1 MEINQKI
8 KEDLEGRIRK
18 LEDFIE
24 SKGLGSSRLSKA
36 KKIQRNFNIV
46 VFVGSLVTI
55 AGVAFWAL
63 NRDSED

>member
-24 SKGLGSSRLSKA
+24 SKGLGSARLSKA
-36 KKIQRNFNIV
+36 KKMQRNVNLA
-46 VFVGSLVTI
+46 VFLGSMVTI
-55 AGVAFWAL
+55 AGVAFWVL
-63 NRDSED
+63 GRNHED